1 MNIDLLVM
9 ASSKSSS
16 LVSRIV
22 GSTVRRVIDNVENPV
37 LIVGPK
43 RSKNNEKEY
52 DSTNQYEISE
62 PPPNTKE
69 QQLTSVKE
77 TMDWSKEK

>member
-9 ASSKSSS
+9 ASNKSSS

-22 GSTVRRVIDNVENPV
+22 GSTVRRVIDDVENPV
-37 LIVGPK
+37 LIVGSK

-52 DSTNQYEISE
+52 DSANQYETIE

-69 QQLTSVKE
+69 QELTSVKE
-77 TMDWSKEK
+77 P